1 MKKKYNGV
9 VFGYFSDMFGLLIC
23 LTIILAISVITV
35 LATGGVDNYSW
46 IAFVL
51 LAIIYSL
58 YMPHYI
64 LFFKAA
70 RDVKE
75 ENIACI
81 TVKNPKFQ
89 FDDGHTFKSRGVTVG
104 KEKWKIFDDNDN
116 YYLLQ
121 VEKGCFCELFINEGI
136 ELEIHFLTNSRL
148 VTKLKITEPKVS
160 HKKAVKRRTNTECFK
175 ESFYQYFY

>member
-23 LTIILAISVITV
+23 LTIILAILVITV
-35 LATGGVDNYSW
+35 LARGWDNYSW
-46 IAFVL
+46 IPLVL

-58 YMPHYI
+58 YIPHYI

-104 KEKWKIFDDNDN
+104 KEKWKIFDDTIIYSKWIKDAFAS
-116 YYLLQ
+116 YLL
-121 VEKGCFCELFINEGI
+121 
-136 ELEIHFLTNSRL
+136 T
-148 VTKLKITEPKVS
+148 KVS
-160 HKKAVKRRTNTECFK
+160 SLRFI
-175 ESFYQYFY
+175 F